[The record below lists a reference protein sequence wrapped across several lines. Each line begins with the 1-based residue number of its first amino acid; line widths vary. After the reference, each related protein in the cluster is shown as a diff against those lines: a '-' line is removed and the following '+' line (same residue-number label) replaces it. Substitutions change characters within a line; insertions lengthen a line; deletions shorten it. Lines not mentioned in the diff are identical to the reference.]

1 VHSDTLCLDNMIW
14 ASSDDILLEAY
25 VEISNANFAN
35 HFFFSFFFFF
45 CRLLKAGRAVV
56 YTDWPKSHAVTH
68 VLYKNT
74 SDERAEKCGIP
85 RYKVSYV
92 AKHLLGVK

>member
-45 CRLLKAGRAVV
+45 AG
-56 YTDWPKSHAVTH
+56 Y
-68 VLYKNT
+68 
-74 SDERAEKCGIP
+74 
-85 RYKVSYV
+85 
-92 AKHLLGVK
+92 